1 MDHQVIGTVL
11 PVLEMKLDA
20 GESVVAESGE
30 LSWMTSSIELNTAA
44 SGKAGAKGVMGAL
57 KRAVGGGTFFMTEY
71 TATGAPGMVAFATKV
86 PGQILPV
93 QVSPGDEYMIHRS
106 GYLCG
111 VPSVELSIGFQQ
123 KIGAGLF
130 GGEGFIL
137 QKIAGTGDAWVELDG
152 EIVEYELAAGESLRV
167 HPGHVGMFHAGV
179 SFELDRIKGIKNIF
193 FGDGLF
199 LAKLTGP
206 GHVWLQTLPL
216 SKLAQSLIP
225 YLPQPSSGDSKSGFN
240 LGSLLD
246 DN

>member
-1 MDHQVIGTVL
+1 
-11 PVLEMKLDA
+11 
-20 GESVVAESGE
+20 
-30 LSWMTSSIELNTAA
+30 
-44 SGKAGAKGVMGAL
+44 
-57 KRAVGGGTFFMTEY
+57 
-71 TATGAPGMVAFATKV
+71 
-86 PGQILPV
+86 
-93 QVSPGDEYMIHRS
+93 MIHRS

-225 YLPQPSSGDSKSGFN
+225 YLPQAELGRQQVRLQHRLAPRRQLRGLRPSASAVNSSATRRVAASWRPRRQSRIGNTDCHRCSFSKLSVALTISSPSPASAYTWEKRGN
-240 LGSLLD
+240 AGPAMTL
-246 DN
+246 